1 MCIRDRDR
9 AYLDFIELVSDGREI
24 DTESVKEISNGKIW
38 TGTQALNNGL
48 VDNLGTQSE
57 ALNRLKEI
65 IGNEKI
71 EVEYLNFEQTFLDF
85 IRSNIFNFES
95 FLNLFS
101 KELSLKDFLFEEFYF
116 LEKNIIDL
124 RLDCISCSI
133 KYALL

>member
-1 MCIRDRDR
+1 M
-9 AYLDFIELVSDGREI
+9 
-24 DTESVKEISNGKIW
+24 
-38 TGTQALNNGL
+38 NNGL

-65 IGNEKI
+65 IGIEEI

-85 IRSNIFNFES
+85 VRSNIFNFKS

-101 KELSLKDFLFEEFYF
+101 KELSLKGFLFEEFYF

-124 RLDCISCSI
+124 RLDCINCSI
-133 KYALL
+133 K

>member
-1 MCIRDRDR
+1 M
-9 AYLDFIELVSDGREI
+9 
-24 DTESVKEISNGKIW
+24 
-38 TGTQALNNGL
+38 NNGL

-65 IGNEKI
+65 IGNEEI

-85 IRSNIFNFES
+85 IRSNIFNFKS

-101 KELSLKDFLFEEFYF
+101 KESSLKDFLFEEFYF

-124 RLDCISCSI
+124 RLDCINCSI
-133 KYALL
+133 K